1 MVKLKLEKLIEDLL
15 RLARSSYAIFILIR
29 FFSIIAS
36 LIILRIIL
44 DQFSLIEFAQVQ
56 KQFGLIS
63 ILLWLAD
70 FGMLNYAIILSAEN
84 GTRDIREVL
93 STRFWTILV
102 VFLIYLTVQFFVE
115 SDLDSLVL
123 IFAIFC
129 DIYTDSLNGFRQIAA
144 SVKYSIF
151 SILIKKFSQLA
162 LILMTARIDEKVSLI
177 DYAFAF
183 TIPSLLILYL
193 DTKKLNLSLLYFQIK
208 CLKKSKKIWFQSGG
222 TSLAS
227 FDIAV
232 LTVFNALLVIPIFVF
247 SRKISNALGIL
258 GSTLVPYSMKDAAS
272 NRIST
277 RKTLNGIFSISFL
290 VLGICI
296 LIGVFS
302 EYIVENIFNLEG
314 SRENLSIFL
323 VVLATIPISVI
334 TSNLNAVLIST
345 SRAGLAA
352 VTTYTSSIVY
362 LSTIY
367 FGCELNQ
374 PYLGLSIAV
383 MLNSLT
389 EYLMQRFILRKDLK
403 NE

>member
-1 MVKLKLEKLIEDLL
+1 MKQDKLLEGLL
-15 RLARSSYAIFILIR
+15 RLVRSSYAIFILIR
-29 FFSIIAS
+29 IFSIIAS

-44 DQFSLIEFAQVQ
+44 DQFSLVDFAQVQ

-70 FGMLNYAIILSAEN
+70 FGMLNYAIILFAQN
-84 GTRDIREVL
+84 GKRDIRELL
-93 STRFWTILV
+93 STRFWTILI
-102 VFLIYLTVQFFVE
+102 VFLIYLTVHYFFENELV
-115 SDLDSLVL
+115 SLVL

-151 SILIKKFSQLA
+151 SLLIKKLSQLV
-162 LILMTARIDEKVSLI
+162 LILFTARIDEKASLI
-177 DYAFAF
+177 DYAFAL
-183 TIPSLLILYL
+183 TLPSLLIFCF
-193 DTKKLNLSLLYFQIK
+193 DAKKLALSFFYFQIRF
-208 CLKKSKKIWFQSGG
+208 LEKSRKIWFQSGG

-227 FDIAV
+227 FDIPI
-232 LTVFNALLVIPIFVF
+232 LTALNALSVIPIFVV
-247 SRKISNALGIL
+247 SRKISNALGIF
-258 GSTLVPYSMKDAAS
+258 GSTLVPQSMKDAAS

-277 RKTLNGIFSISFL
+277 RKTLNRIFSISFL
-290 VLGICI
+290 VFGICI

-302 EYIVENIFNLEG
+302 EYILKNFFNLEG
-314 SRENLSIFL
+314 SRQNLSVFL
-323 VVLATIPISVI
+323 VVLATVPIGVI

-352 VTTYTSSIVY
+352 ATTYVSSFVY

-367 FGCELNQ
+367 FGCELNL

-383 MLNSLT
+383 MVNLLT
-389 EYLMQRFILRKDLK
+389 EYLMQRFILRKELK

>member
-1 MVKLKLEKLIEDLL
+1 MNKLKLKKLIEDLH
-15 RLARSSYAIFILIR
+15 RFAGSSYFIFILIR
-29 FFSIIAS
+29 IFSIIAS

-44 DQFSLIEFAQVQ
+44 DQFSLVDFAQVQ

-70 FGMLNYAIILSAEN
+70 FGMLNYAIILFAEN
-84 GTRDIREVL
+84 ATREIREVL
-93 STRFWTILV
+93 STRFWTILL
-102 VFLIYLTVQFFVE
+102 VFLIYLIAHFFFE

-129 DIYTDSLNGFRQIAA
+129 DIYTDSLTGFRQIAG

-151 SILIKKFSQLA
+151 SLLVKKLSQLV
-162 LILMTARIDEKVSLI
+162 LILLTARIHEKVSLI
-177 DYAFAF
+177 DYAFALLL
-183 TIPSLLILYL
+183 PSLLIFVF
-193 DTKKLNLSLLYFQIK
+193 DAKNLAFSLLYFEIK
-208 CLKKSKKIWFQSGG
+208 FLDKSKKIWFQSGG

-227 FDIAV
+227 FDIPI
-232 LTVFNALLVIPIFVF
+232 LTAFNALSVIPIFVV
-247 SRKISNALGIL
+247 SRKISNALGIF
-258 GSTLVPYSMKDAAS
+258 GSTMVPQSMTDAAS

-277 RKTLNGIFSISFL
+277 RKTLNGVFSISLL
-290 VLGICI
+290 VLGMCI

-302 EYIVENIFNLEG
+302 GYILKNLFNLEG
-314 SRENLSIFL
+314 SSENLSIFL
-323 VVLATIPISVI
+323 VVLATIPIGVI
-334 TSNLNAVLIST
+334 TSNLNAVLISS

-352 VTTYTSSIVY
+352 ATTYVSSIIY

-367 FGCELNQ
+367 CGCQMNK

-383 MLNSLT
+383 MVNLLT
-389 EYLMQRFILRKDLK
+389 EFFMQRFILRKELK